1 MASPRGSTDAR
12 RFRAGLTAL
21 VAAARFGAALAF
33 AAGRDRGARVDVS
46 WAFTL
51 AEAFAVVVVFEVF
64 LAFVV
69 LVARAMVEEA
79 VFASVGLAVVVAPR
93 RLFGVAGTSAGLVVL
108 VMLVGAG
115 WAALCWAALCWAALC
130 WAALCWAAL
139 CWAALCWAALCWA
152 ALCGAA
158 LCWAALC
165 WAALCWAALCW
176 AALCWAAL
184 CWAAL
189 CWAALCWDGAWGA
202 ALRVG
207 SCAGGWPAG
216 DPFWAPVAS
225 ARSREATT
233 VRRRTGRASGAPVA
247 VDSFELAALE
257 SAAGPDVVA

>member
-21 VAAARFGAALAF
+21 VAAARFGAALTF

-46 WAFTL
+46 WAFAL

-69 LVARAMVEEA
+69 LVARVMVEEA

-93 RLFGVAGTSAGLVVL
+93 RRFGAAGTSAEL

-139 CWAALCWAALCWA
+139 CW
-152 ALCGAA
+152 
-158 LCWAALC
+158 
-165 WAALCWAALCW
+165 
-176 AALCWAAL
+176 
-184 CWAAL
+184 
-189 CWAALCWDGAWGA
+189 DGAWGA
-202 ALRVG
+202 ALGVG

-257 SAAGPDVVA
+257 SAAGPDVVAAPAPATLSGAAPSVGAVSATG

>member
-21 VAAARFGAALAF
+21 VAAARFGAALTF

-46 WAFTL
+46 WAFAL

-69 LVARAMVEEA
+69 LVARVMVEEA

-93 RLFGVAGTSAGLVVL
+93 RRFGAAGTSAEL

-130 WAALCWAAL
+130 WAALCW
-139 CWAALCWAALCWA
+139 
-152 ALCGAA
+152 
-158 LCWAALC
+158 
-165 WAALCWAALCW
+165 
-176 AALCWAAL
+176 
-184 CWAAL
+184 
-189 CWAALCWDGAWGA
+189 DGAWGA
-202 ALRVG
+202 ALGVG

-233 VRRRTGRASGAPVA
+233 VRRR
-247 VDSFELAALE
+247 
-257 SAAGPDVVA
+257 

>member
-93 RLFGVAGTSAGLVVL
+93 RRFGAAGTSAEL

-115 WAALCWAALCWAALC
+115 WAALC
-130 WAALCWAAL
+130 
-139 CWAALCWAALCWA
+139 
-152 ALCGAA
+152 
-158 LCWAALC
+158 
-165 WAALCWAALCW
+165 
-176 AALCWAAL
+176 
-184 CWAAL
+184 
-189 CWAALCWDGAWGA
+189 
-202 ALRVG
+202 
-207 SCAGGWPAG
+207 
-216 DPFWAPVAS
+216 
-225 ARSREATT
+225 
-233 VRRRTGRASGAPVA
+233 
-247 VDSFELAALE
+247 
-257 SAAGPDVVA
+257 